1 MNNTLSMISPSAELS
16 LELDGSA
23 FSPGGRYLTDGQE
36 GLEAEEEKEY
46 AEAPVSPEAALK
58 EDSAVWYLR
67 SVTRQSGLLTREEEA
82 ALAKKIEQ
90 GDLSARRKLAQAN
103 LRLVISIAKKYAG
116 RGATF
121 MDLVQEGNLGLMK
134 AIDKFNYRLGY
145 KFSTYATWWIK
156 QSVFQAFAEHDRAI
170 RLPGHVIDSVIK
182 LRKVRQ
188 DLKDKLDRP
197 ATDAELAQQ
206 MGLPVKKVQQ
216 LSRVAQ
222 RMISLE
228 AEITLRDGNTQTLGD
243 TIEDDRF
250 PEPDQVLYK
259 NKSLQMLKLALVSHL
274 DERERD
280 VIFKRYGLRHSQALQ
295 ADDATGRMTLEEIG
309 KIYGVTR
316 ECIRQ
321 TEIRAIRKL
330 RASSFLQQLID

>member
-1 MNNTLSMISPSAELS
+1 MTTALSLISPALETS
-16 LELDGSA
+16 LELDAPELSRAGH
-23 FSPGGRYLTDGQE
+23 YLTDAHDMRE
-36 GLEAEEEKEY
+36 MEEEKDA
-46 AEAPVSPEAALK
+46 AESGLSPEAALK
-58 EDSAVWYLR
+58 EDSAVWYMR
-67 SVTRQSGLLTREEEA
+67 SVTRQSGLLTREEEVE
-82 ALAKKIEQ
+82 LARKIEQ
-90 GDLSARRKLAQAN
+90 GDVSARRKLAQAN

-156 QSVFQAFAEHDRAI
+156 QSVFQAFAEHDRPI

-197 ATDAELAQQ
+197 ATDAEIAETL
-206 MGLPVKKVQQ
+206 GLPVKKVQQ

-228 AEITLRDGNTQTLGD
+228 SEITMKDGNTQTLGD
-243 TIEDDRF
+243 TLEDDRF
-250 PEPDQVLYK
+250 PEPDQALYK
-259 NKSLQMLKLALVSHL
+259 NKSLQMLKLALASHL

-280 VIFKRYGLRHSQALQ
+280 VLLKRYGLRHFQAISG
-295 ADDATGRMTLEEIG
+295 DDATGKMTLEEIG

-330 RASSFLQQLID
+330 RASSFIQQLID